1 MRSLKLNGKKRA
13 VYNLGLK
20 CIERL
25 AIIMTKSVNEALKLL
40 ISKSEEMLKELE
52 EMGEEV
58 IYD

>member
-1 MRSLKLNGKKRA
+1 
-13 VYNLGLK
+13 
-20 CIERL
+20 
-25 AIIMTKSVNEALKLL
+25 MTKSVNEALKLL